1 MAEET
6 KKISGKVKW
15 FSLIKGFGYITDTDG
30 KDHFVHFSNIK
41 SGKNYVGLDADDEVE
56 FEVGP
61 SKKGREQAVEVN
73 LVKAAPR
80 KSKPKDAKDTK
91 KE

>member
-1 MAEET
+1 MAAEET

-15 FSLIKGFGYITDTDG
+15 FSLAKGFGYITDDSG
-30 KDHFVHFSNIK
+30 NDHFVHFSNIE
-41 SGKNYVGLDADDEVE
+41 SGKTFVGLDPGDEVS
-56 FEVGP
+56 FEIGA
-61 SKKGREQAVEVN
+61 SKKNGKDQAVNVN

-80 KSKPKDAKDTK
+80 KTDKHNEN